1 MHGSRSDPDPYTM
14 LYQCTFTTLN
24 QCCQETFLVFI
35 HCKLIRL
42 QKRPCGN

>member
-24 QCCQETFLVFI
+24 QCCQL
-35 HCKLIRL
+35 
-42 QKRPCGN
+42 GNILGIYTL